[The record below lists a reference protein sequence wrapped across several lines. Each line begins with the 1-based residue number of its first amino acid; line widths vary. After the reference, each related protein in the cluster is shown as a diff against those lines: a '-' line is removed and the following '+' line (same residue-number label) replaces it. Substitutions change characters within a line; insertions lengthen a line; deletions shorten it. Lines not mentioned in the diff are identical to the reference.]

1 MNKKILKL
9 LENNSK
15 LSVQQIAVMLKLSEE
30 EVQQQITQMEQDG
43 TIINYHT
50 MINWEKTGD
59 DSVLALI
66 EVKITPQ
73 RNVGYDAVARRIYQY
88 DEVKS
93 VQLMS
98 GAYDL
103 VVFVEGKNIKEVAH
117 FVGTKLATLDNVLS
131 VATHFVLKTYKQ
143 EGILLENEN
152 ADTRLVVSP

>member
-15 LSVQQIAVMLKLSEE
+15 LSKEQIAVMLDMAPEDVARE
-30 EVQQQITQMEQDG
+30 IDQMEKDG
-43 TIINYHT
+43 TIVNYHT

-59 DSVLALI
+59 ESVTALI

-88 DEVKS
+88 EEVKS
-93 VQLMS
+93 VHLMS

-103 VVFVEGKNIKEVAH
+103 VVFVEGENIKEVAH

-143 EGILLENEN
+143 EGILLEGDNN
-152 ADTRLVVSP
+152 DQRLVVTP